1 MDIHLWLMGAVG
13 ALVVGISKSGVPGL
27 GTLAIPLL
35 AMVFPARLSV
45 GALLP
50 MLIAG
55 DVFALMHYH
64 RHARWRSL
72 WGLFPFVF
80 VGMGLA
86 ALVLARISDE
96 ALRPLLGIL
105 VLTMILLDLLR
116 QRMGWHR
123 LPRHPAFIGMT
134 GTTAG
139 FATTVG
145 NAAGPIMAVY
155 FLSHDLPK
163 QRFMGTQAWYFFL
176 INAAKVPLYAALG
189 MITRESL
196 RFNLWMLPMI
206 AGGAWIGIR
215 ILPLI
220 PQRLFKTIV
229 LSLAA
234 LAALRLL
241 VP

>member
-1 MDIHLWLMGAVG
+1 MDLHAWLLGATG

-55 DVFALMHYH
+55 DIFAIVHYH

-80 VGMGLA
+80 LGMGLA
-86 ALVLARISDE
+86 ALVLARITDE
-96 ALRPLLGIL
+96 ALRPLLGLL
-105 VLTMILLDLLR
+105 VLAMILLDQFR
-116 QRMGWHR
+116 QRMGWHH

-145 NAAGPIMAVY
+145 NAAGPIMSVY

-163 QRFMGTQAWYFFL
+163 ENFMGTQAWYFFL
-176 INAAKVPLYAALG
+176 VNTAKVPLYAALG

-196 RFNLWMLPMI
+196 RFNLWMLPII
-206 AGGAWIGIR
+206 AVGAWIGIR
-215 ILPLI
+215 ILPRI
-220 PQRLFKTIV
+220 PQQIFKTIV

-241 VP
+241 LP